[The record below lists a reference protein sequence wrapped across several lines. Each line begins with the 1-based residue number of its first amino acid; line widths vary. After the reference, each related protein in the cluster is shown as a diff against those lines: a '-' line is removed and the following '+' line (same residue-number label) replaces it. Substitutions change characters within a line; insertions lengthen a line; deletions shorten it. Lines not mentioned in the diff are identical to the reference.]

1 MRGLLMKAGLVAILI
16 AVIVIGYN
24 GCGGKSSSGSSGD
37 EPKLVLTGKIDSTGY
52 QAFYTQPERFFDR
65 FIPGFMNNAYAYGT
79 GGTWVDKIIALQCE
93 GGYLGEYSMQYA
105 KEALVSSADGSF
117 TLQLEKS
124 MNWILMLVNSQA
136 SGEAKFVGYVALDDG
151 AGNSLLQ
158 LPVATANTNSLDLGN
173 LVSDTDTAIS
183 DNTAITASTFAM
195 NVDQLIAL
203 AKTDDFFKAVKNFY
217 VNYTGGVYWT
227 LRPDF
232 KWRGTYASLDD
243 ANGQDPNLY
252 NYISY
257 QFQLDT
263 NSSDAT
269 VDKFCGT
276 GGQTKRVM
284 ALYAPTGAQV
294 STNYSGVTY
303 TDTFPISNTTVVT
316 YTVDTDG
323 YKRAGS
329 PVNISAGEGPWGTSF
344 SLGSTD
350 LTGTIPAGAWL
361 LKMGTDANPSL
372 NPTIGLFDVSVASPI
387 TGTGKLNGFIPTL
400 KVITG
405 TDNIIT
411 SVEIKW
417 YVINATGDGY
427 DLVTDKTVLKYLVG
441 SGDVYFSA
449 DNQTRYDSV
458 PFNPATQSSVT
469 PPRTWYYNDASKV
482 EEADSFGIFYYS
494 GGVGFFFE
502 WFKP

>member
-1 MRGLLMKAGLVAILI
+1 MNRGLLVKIGLVAILI
-16 AVIVIGYN
+16 AVIVVGYN
-24 GCGGKSSSGSSGD
+24 GCGGSKSSSGSS
-37 EPKLVLTGKIDSTGY
+37 EAAKLVLTGKIGGGY
-52 QAFYTQPERFFDR
+52 QAFYTPPERFFDR
-65 FIPGFMNNAYAYGT
+65 FIPNLMNNAFAYGT
-79 GGTWVDKIIALQCE
+79 GAVVDKVIALQCE
-93 GGYLGEYSMQYA
+93 GGYLSEYSMQYA

-117 TLQLEKS
+117 TLQLEKN
-124 MNWILMLVNSQA
+124 MNWVLMLVNSA
-136 SGEAKFVGYVALDDG
+136 GVGDAKFVGYVALADG

-158 LPVATANTNSLDLGN
+158 LPVATVSGSSLDLGN
-173 LVSDTDTAIS
+173 LVSDTDVAIS

-203 AKTDDFFKAVKNFY
+203 AKNDDFFKAVKNFY
-217 VNYTGGVYWT
+217 VNWDGSTYWT

-243 ANGQDPNLY
+243 TNGQDPELY

-263 NSSDAT
+263 NSSEAT

-284 ALYAPTGAQV
+284 ALYPPTSAQV
-294 STNYSGVTY
+294 PTNYSGVTY
-303 TDTFPISNTTVVT
+303 TDTFPISNTTVIT

-344 SLGSTD
+344 SMGSTD

-361 LKMGTDANPSL
+361 LKMGTDSNPSL
-372 NPTIGLFDVSVASPI
+372 NTTIGLFDVSVASPLN
-387 TGTGKLNGFIPTL
+387 GNGKLNGFIPTL

-411 SVEIKW
+411 SVQIKW
-417 YVINATGDGY
+417 YVIDVTGTGY
-427 DLVTDKTVLKYLVG
+427 APVTDTTVLKYLVG

-449 DNQTRYDSV
+449 DNQARYDSV
-458 PFNPATQSSVT
+458 YFNPATQSSVT
-469 PPRTWYYNDASKV
+469 PPRTWYYNDTSKGIQ
-482 EEADSFGIFYYS
+482 EADSFGIFYYS